1 MNKKVTVPL
10 AVAGVTVFTMG
21 AVAQFTSADKPVL
34 EKAASSDV
42 SAEDKKEVTA
52 PIMQKVDTTETQIV
66 NHVIVEGNQNVKTED
81 IMKLITNTKENE
93 PYSKDK
99 VKEDLKAISAS
110 GVVQDV
116 QAQSVQ
122 NNGEFYVVFQVKE
135 LSEVKSVAVS
145 GNTLVP
151 TDKIIESL
159 LTKEG
164 EFFSKEHVDH
174 DVDTIKDLYKEAGY
188 IAIVSDVNNKDG
200 NVTFTI
206 AEARVEAVNYR
217 GNTKTKNWVIDKTVN
232 KIIKTG
238 DFLTTDALQ
247 KLYTKLMQ
255 TGYFNPVDGVRI
267 SADEG
272 TDADHVVLNIDFI
285 EGKTGEWRL
294 GAGYSNH
301 YKGQVVGGVSEGN
314 LGGKGEKV
322 GVNFGV
328 GKGKTEFDLYYTIPY
343 WKKSDTSVSFN
354 VFNNSKDIKSSGY
367 EFKEKHSGGS
377 VSMLKPIGKDQRTKF
392 FSVLSFDNIKADDV
406 KGLPVDGVKS
416 NTLTLG
422 VMNDRRDDSIDT
434 RNGSY
439 SSVSVTT
446 SQKALG
452 SDHTFTKFMAEVRGY
467 KQISKK
473 DVLATRLLG
482 QYSPDSLPTVEQF
495 TIGGMDSVRGMEED
509 AQRGNKAVLA
519 TMELRHDLSK
529 NVQGVIFVD
538 AGKAWNESV
547 NNSLKV
553 AGGLGVR
560 FKTAMGIMRI
570 DIAKGGGD
578 GVKYMFG
585 IGQSF

>member
-21 AVAQFTSADKPVL
+21 AVAQFTSADETTVEKEAISTESKVEAHVPV
-34 EKAASSDV
+34 
-42 SAEDKKEVTA
+42 
-52 PIMQKVDTTETQIV
+52 MQKADTTETQIV
-66 NHVIVEGNQNVKTED
+66 NHVIVEGNKNVKTED
-81 IMKLITNTKENE
+81 VLKFITNTKENE

-135 LSEVKSVAVS
+135 LSEVKSVSVS

-151 TDKIIESL
+151 TDKILESL

-174 DVDTIKDLYKEAGY
+174 DVDTIKDLYKDAGY

-200 NVTFTI
+200 NVTFTVS
-206 AEARVEAVNYR
+206 EARVEAVNYR

-232 KIIKTG
+232 KVIKTG
-238 DFLTTDALQ
+238 DFLTTDALT

-294 GAGYSNH
+294 GAGYSDH
-301 YKGQVVGGVSEGN
+301 YKGQVVGGLSETN
-314 LGGKGEKV
+314 LNGTGQKAGI
-322 GVNFGV
+322 NFGI
-328 GKGKTEFDLYYTIPY
+328 GKGKTEFDVYYTIPY

-354 VFNNSKDIKSSGY
+354 VFNNSKDIQSNGY
-367 EFKEKHSGGS
+367 DFKEKHAGGS
-377 VSMLKPIGKDQRTKF
+377 ISMLKPISKDQRTKF
-392 FSVLSFDNIKADDV
+392 FSTLSFDNIKADDV
-406 KGLPVDGVKS
+406 KGLPVEGVKS

-422 VMNDRRDDSIDT
+422 VMNDRRDDPIDA
-434 RNGSY
+434 RNGSF
-439 SSVSVTT
+439 SSVSVET
-446 SQKALG
+446 SQKAFG
-452 SDHTFTKFMAEVRGY
+452 SDYTFTKFMAEVRGY

-547 NNSLKV
+547 DNSLKV

-560 FKTAMGIMRI
+560 FRTAMGIMRI

-585 IGQSF
+585 IGQTF

>member
-21 AVAQFTSADKPVL
+21 AVAQFTSADEATV
-34 EKAASSDV
+34 
-42 SAEDKKEVTA
+42 KKEAVSTESKVEA
-52 PIMQKVDTTETQIV
+52 PSVMQKADTTETQIV

-81 IMKLITNTKENE
+81 ILKFITNTKENE

-135 LSEVKSVAVS
+135 LSEVKSVSVS

-151 TDKIIESL
+151 TNKILESL

-174 DVDTIKDLYKEAGY
+174 DVDTIKDLYKDAGY

-206 AEARVEAVNYR
+206 SEARVEAVNYR

-232 KIIKTG
+232 KVIKIG
-238 DFLTTDALQ
+238 DFLTTDALT

-255 TGYFNPVDGVRI
+255 TGYFNPTDGVHI
-267 SADEG
+267 SADKG
-272 TDADHVVLNIDFI
+272 TDADHVILNIDFI

-294 GAGYSNH
+294 GAGYSDH
-301 YKGQVVGGVSEGN
+301 YKGQVVGGLSETN
-314 LGGKGEKV
+314 LNGTGQKAGI
-322 GVNFGV
+322 NFGI
-328 GKGKTEFDLYYTIPY
+328 GKGKTEFDVYYTIPY

-354 VFNNSKDIKSSGY
+354 VFNNSKDIQSNGY
-367 EFKEKHSGGS
+367 DFKEKHAGGS
-377 VSMLKPIGKDQRTKF
+377 ISMLKPISKDQRTKF
-392 FSVLSFDNIKADDV
+392 FSTLSFDNIKADDV
-406 KGLPVDGVKS
+406 HGLPVEGVKS

-422 VMNDRRDDSIDT
+422 VMNDRRDDAIDT
-434 RNGSY
+434 RNGSF
-439 SSVSVTT
+439 SSVSVET
-446 SQKALG
+446 SQKAFG

-473 DVLATRLLG
+473 DVFATRFLG

-570 DIAKGGGD
+570 DIAKGGGN

>member
-21 AVAQFTSADKPVL
+21 TVAQFTSADEATV
-34 EKAASSDV
+34 
-42 SAEDKKEVTA
+42 KKEAVSTESKVEA
-52 PIMQKVDTTETQIV
+52 PSVMQKADTTETQIV

-81 IMKLITNTKENE
+81 ILKFITNTKENE

-135 LSEVKSVAVS
+135 LSEVKSVSVS

-151 TDKIIESL
+151 TDKILENL
-159 LTKEG
+159 LTKKG

-174 DVDTIKDLYKEAGY
+174 DVDTIKDLYKDAGY

-206 AEARVEAVNYR
+206 SEARVEAVNYR

-232 KIIKTG
+232 KVIKIG
-238 DFLTTDALQ
+238 DFLTTDALT

-267 SADEG
+267 SADKG

-294 GAGYSNH
+294 GAGYSDH
-301 YKGQVVGGVSEGN
+301 YKGQVVGGLSETN
-314 LGGKGEKV
+314 LNGTGQKAGI
-322 GVNFGV
+322 NFGI
-328 GKGKTEFDLYYTIPY
+328 GKGKTEFDVYYTIPY

-354 VFNNSKDIKSSGY
+354 VFNNSKDIQSNGY
-367 EFKEKHSGGS
+367 DFKEKHSGGS
-377 VSMLKPIGKDQRTKF
+377 ISMIKPISKDQRTKF
-392 FSVLSFDNIKADDV
+392 FSTLSFDNIKADDV
-406 KGLPVDGVKS
+406 HGLPVEGVKS

-422 VMNDRRDDSIDT
+422 VMNDRRDDAIDT
-434 RNGSY
+434 RNGSF
-439 SSVSVTT
+439 SSVSVET
-446 SQKALG
+446 SQKAFG
-452 SDHTFTKFMAEVRGY
+452 SDYTFTKFMAEVRGY

-570 DIAKGGGD
+570 DIAKGGGN